1 MVRETVGTGDGA
13 GVLAEV
19 VATVVVVTV
28 CVVYVDGEV
37 VCADTSAAAAKKK
50 TARDKFFTLVLDLGE
65 IERFLIL
72 YMVREG
78 GLKAKD
84 RKGRV
89 FGNPRTCGLSFDQHS
104 PLFSWRTNVSGPT
117 RTVTGW
123 WPCCLLDLLP
133 ALRLR
138 GRGLRR

>member
-1 MVRETVGTGDGA
+1 MVRETVA
-13 GVLAEV
+13 APVRLLADV

-37 VCADTSAAAAKKK
+37 VCVCADTSAAAAKKK

-72 YMVREG
+72 YMVRDG

-84 RKGRV
+84 RKGWV
-89 FGNPRTCGLSFDQHS
+89 FGNCPSCG
-104 PLFSWRTNVSGPT
+104 
-117 RTVTGW
+117 
-123 WPCCLLDLLP
+123 
-133 ALRLR
+133 
-138 GRGLRR
+138 